1 MSDNNQNVSDEKRI
15 RETFP
20 YAISDAIKEADAL
33 LMTNSPPTFHLR
45 QTAITAYQIVLKLEP
60 DTFYAAAKVIEDVS
74 KIIDAD
80 DKLSL
85 DDKDVMKYKTT
96 FMVLR
101 DVMDGD
107 FEAIANRFESCEL
120 DEHLIEDCNQEALKN
135 HLDTF
140 VLDVYDIEAGME
152 Q

>member
-60 DTFYAAAKVIEDVS
+60 DTFYAAAKVIEDAS

-80 DKLSL
+80 NKISL
-85 DDKDVMKYKTT
+85 ESKQVMKYKTT

-101 DVMDGD
+101 DVMNGN
-107 FEAIANRFESCEL
+107 FETIAYGFESCEL
-120 DEHLIEDCNQEALKN
+120 DEHSIEKCDQESLKN
-135 HLDTF
+135 NLETSM
-140 VLDVYDIEAGME
+140 LYVYDTNACME
-152 Q
+152 R